1 MAARKRKTVSRYV
14 AERRARDTEF
24 AEEFDK
30 LQLARQM
37 RELREK
43 AGLSQAQ
50 LAARV
55 GTQAPGI
62 ARIESGRFAPRL
74 DVLHR
79 IAAALGKRVRI
90 QFDAAGARR
99 SSHRGLMPS
108 RRIVH
113 PQRSPKAAVRAR
125 IIRN

>member
-1 MAARKRKTVSRYV
+1 MAARKRTTVSAYI
-14 AERRARDTEF
+14 AERRARDAEF

-79 IAAALGKRVRI
+79 IAAALGKRMRI
-90 QFDAAGARR
+90 QFDRAASQR
-99 SSHRGLMPS
+99 SSRG
-108 RRIVH
+108 
-113 PQRSPKAAVRAR
+113 
-125 IIRN
+125 

>member
-1 MAARKRKTVSRYV
+1 MMAARKRKTVSAYV
-14 AERRARDTEF
+14 AERRARDMEF

-99 SSHRGLMPS
+99 SNQRG
-108 RRIVH
+108 
-113 PQRSPKAAVRAR
+113 
-125 IIRN
+125 

>member
-1 MAARKRKTVSRYV
+1 LTAITLVLPTQSKMPARQRKTVGEYV
-14 AERRARDTEF
+14 AQRRARDAEF

-30 LQLARQM
+30 LQLAGKM

-43 AGLSQAQ
+43 AGISQAQ

-62 ARIESGRFAPRL
+62 ARLESGRLAPRL

-90 QFDAAGARR
+90 VFETLPD
-99 SSHRGLMPS
+99 SSKR
-108 RRIVH
+108 
-113 PQRSPKAAVRAR
+113 
-125 IIRN
+125 

>member
-1 MAARKRKTVSRYV
+1 MAARKRKTIGAYI
-14 AERRARDTEF
+14 AERRARDVDF

-79 IAAALGKRVRI
+79 IAAALGRRMRI
-90 QFDAAGARR
+90 QFDAPEKSRGA
-99 SSHRGLMPS
+99 
-108 RRIVH
+108 V
-113 PQRSPKAAVRAR
+113 K
-125 IIRN
+125 

>member
-1 MAARKRKTVSRYV
+1 MAARKRRTVSAYI
-14 AERRARDTEF
+14 AARRARDAEF

-43 AGLSQAQ
+43 AGLSQAE
-50 LAARV
+50 LAARI

-90 QFDAAGARR
+90 HFDSAVARR
-99 SSHRGLMPS
+99 AS
-108 RRIVH
+108 R
-113 PQRSPKAAVRAR
+113 
-125 IIRN
+125 

>member
-1 MAARKRKTVSRYV
+1 MMAARKRKTLSKYI
-14 AERRARDTEF
+14 AERREHDAEF

-30 LQLARQM
+30 LQLARKM

-62 ARIESGRFAPRL
+62 ARIERGRFAPRL

-90 QFDAAGARR
+90 HFDSTHSRGQVANPLERGQARANSPGKSGRVRGA
-99 SSHRGLMPS
+99 
-108 RRIVH
+108 
-113 PQRSPKAAVRAR
+113 
-125 IIRN
+125 

>member
-1 MAARKRKTVSRYV
+1 MAARKRKTVSAYV

-43 AGLSQAQ
+43 AGLTQAQ

-90 QFDAAGARR
+90 HFDAAGAHR
-99 SSHRGLMPS
+99 SSHRG
-108 RRIVH
+108 
-113 PQRSPKAAVRAR
+113 
-125 IIRN
+125 

>member
-1 MAARKRKTVSRYV
+1 MCWWLDASARRSESRAWGPPELKMAVRKRKTISEYI
-14 AERRARDTEF
+14 AERRGRDADF

-37 RELREK
+37 KDLREK
-43 AGLSQAQ
+43 AGLSQAE
-50 LAARV
+50 LAARI

-62 ARIESGRFAPRL
+62 ARLESGRFAPRL

-90 QFDAAGARR
+90 QFDPAR
-99 SSHRGLMPS
+99 
-108 RRIVH
+108 
-113 PQRSPKAAVRAR
+113 PQASGHGTK
-125 IIRN
+125 

>member
-1 MAARKRKTVSRYV
+1 MTARKRKTVREYIAQRY
-14 AERRARDTEF
+14 ARDAVF

-37 RELREK
+37 KELRER

-79 IAAALGKRVRI
+79 IAAALGRRVRI
-90 QFDAAGARR
+90 QFDRVGTRSTERDRKGA
-99 SSHRGLMPS
+99 
-108 RRIVH
+108 
-113 PQRSPKAAVRAR
+113 
-125 IIRN
+125 

>member
-1 MAARKRKTVSRYV
+1 MAARKRKTISKYI
-14 AERRARDTEF
+14 AERRARDAEF

-37 RELREK
+37 RELRKK

-79 IAAALGKRVRI
+79 IAAALGRRVRI
-90 QFDAAGARR
+90 EFDTAGKYRR
-99 SSHRGLMPS
+99 SHRPDG
-108 RRIVH
+108 
-113 PQRSPKAAVRAR
+113 RA
-125 IIRN
+125 

>member
-1 MAARKRKTVSRYV
+1 MAAGKRKAVSAYV
-14 AERRARDTEF
+14 AERRARDAEF

-37 RELREK
+37 RELREM
-43 AGLSQAQ
+43 AGLSQAE

-79 IAAALGKRVRI
+79 VAAALGKRLRI
-90 QFDAAGARR
+90 QFDAAGTRP
-99 SSHRGLMPS
+99 SS
-108 RRIVH
+108 RR
-113 PQRSPKAAVRAR
+113 VRHAQ
-125 IIRN
+125 

>member
-1 MAARKRKTVSRYV
+1 MPRRKRKRISAYI
-14 AERRARDTEF
+14 AERRARDAEF

-30 LQLARQM
+30 LQLARHM
-37 RELREK
+37 RELREQ
-43 AGLSQAQ
+43 AGLSQRE

-74 DVLHR
+74 EVLHR

-90 QFDAAGARR
+90 HFDKVRSVPVRKRR
-99 SSHRGLMPS
+99 VADH
-108 RRIVH
+108 
-113 PQRSPKAAVRAR
+113 
-125 IIRN
+125 

>member
-1 MAARKRKTVSRYV
+1 
-14 AERRARDTEF
+14 
-24 AEEFDK
+24 
-30 LQLARQM
+30 M

-50 LAARV
+50 LAARI

-90 QFDAAGARR
+90 QFDSVEGPPSGRRAA
-99 SSHRGLMPS
+99 SH
-108 RRIVH
+108 
-113 PQRSPKAAVRAR
+113 
-125 IIRN
+125 

>member
-1 MAARKRKTVSRYV
+1 MAAKKRKTVSAYI
-14 AERRARDTEF
+14 AERRKRDAQF

-30 LQLARQM
+30 LQLARHM

-79 IAAALGKRVRI
+79 IANALGRRMRI
-90 QFDAAGARR
+90 QFDA
-99 SSHRGLMPS
+99 PDT
-108 RRIVH
+108 
-113 PQRSPKAAVRAR
+113 KT
-125 IIRN
+125 

>member
-1 MAARKRKTVSRYV
+1 MAARKRKTISKYI
-14 AERRARDTEF
+14 AERRARDAEF

-37 RELREK
+37 RELRKK

-79 IAAALGKRVRI
+79 IATALGRRVRI
-90 QFDAAGARR
+90 EFDRASAYRR
-99 SSHRGLMPS
+99 PHRSDG
-108 RRIVH
+108 
-113 PQRSPKAAVRAR
+113 RA
-125 IIRN
+125 

>member
-1 MAARKRKTVSRYV
+1 MVSRP
-14 AERRARDTEF
+14 RSPHRARP
-24 AEEFDK
+24 AAYSVRVVFDK

-50 LAARV
+50 LAALV

-62 ARIESGRFAPRL
+62 ARLESGRFAPRL

-79 IAAALGKRVRI
+79 IAAALGRRVRI
-90 QFDAAGARR
+90 QFDDAGVLR
-99 SSHRGLMPS
+99 SGRKGAHSGTRTGC
-108 RRIVH
+108 
-113 PQRSPKAAVRAR
+113 
-125 IIRN
+125 

>member
-1 MAARKRKTVSRYV
+1 MAARKRKTVGQYIV
-14 AERRARDTEF
+14 ERRVRDAEF

-30 LQLARQM
+30 LQLARKM
-37 RELREK
+37 KELREK

-62 ARIESGRFAPRL
+62 ARLESGRFAPRL

-90 QFDAAGARR
+90 GFDSLPAGSKR
-99 SSHRGLMPS
+99 
-108 RRIVH
+108 
-113 PQRSPKAAVRAR
+113 
-125 IIRN
+125 

>member
-1 MAARKRKTVSRYV
+1 MMAAQKRKTISKYI

-50 LAARV
+50 LAALV

-79 IAAALGKRVRI
+79 IAAALGRRVRI
-90 QFDAAGARR
+90 QFDLAA
-99 SSHRGLMPS
+99 
-108 RRIVH
+108 
-113 PQRSPKAAVRAR
+113 PQRSS
-125 IIRN
+125 RN

>member
-1 MAARKRKTVSRYV
+1 MVEMGPEGPMESKMAARKRKTVGQYI
-14 AERRARDTEF
+14 AERRARDADF

-37 RELREK
+37 KELREK

-90 QFDAAGARR
+90 RFDSIGAPPAGRR
-99 SSHRGLMPS
+99 G
-108 RRIVH
+108 
-113 PQRSPKAAVRAR
+113 AG
-125 IIRN
+125 